1 MRFLGRGVREGRVG
15 RTGLLDQHPYKQTTR
30 DVKLCWGWEAGKN
43 AGCKT
48 DTATPVDFTPVAD
61 VLVLTLR
68 WLSHFRCPSWRDG
81 ASPACP
87 WPRPWRVGRCRVA
100 WAAPS
105 HVTNWRRTDPS
116 VWNVTSMTRASDQTA
131 KTMSLVSLFFF
142 FFFLNTHRLQSAFK
156 LHQLTQSKLS
166 V

>member
-1 MRFLGRGVREGRVG
+1 MREGRVG

-68 WLSHFRCPSWRDG
+68 
-81 ASPACP
+81 
-87 WPRPWRVGRCRVA
+87 
-100 WAAPS
+100 
-105 HVTNWRRTDPS
+105 
-116 VWNVTSMTRASDQTA
+116 
-131 KTMSLVSLFFF
+131 
-142 FFFLNTHRLQSAFK
+142 
-156 LHQLTQSKLS
+156 
-166 V
+166 